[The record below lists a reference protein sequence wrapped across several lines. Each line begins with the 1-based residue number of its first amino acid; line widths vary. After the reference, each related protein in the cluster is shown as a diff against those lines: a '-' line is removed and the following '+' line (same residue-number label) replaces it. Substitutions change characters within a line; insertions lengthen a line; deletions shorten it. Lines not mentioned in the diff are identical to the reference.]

1 MNRTSF
7 IVKVEI
13 ECMYILKVCFFSKEK
28 FPYLST
34 CYSWHR
40 EKTSLISNNYNAT
53 CTCKCFSDLTNVY
66 RVKHGVYKKR
76 GFKMS
81 FKLFLAFRLY

>member
-13 ECMYILKVCFFSKEK
+13 ECMYILKGFFSKEK

-34 CYSWHR
+34 CYSWNR

-53 CTCKCFSDLTNVY
+53 LQYKYFSDLTNVY
-66 RVKHGVYKKR
+66 GAKHGVYKKR
-76 GFKMS
+76 GFITS
-81 FKLFLAFRLY
+81 LFLAFGL